1 MHSST
6 TDTGLTE
13 VMCVRVCGGL
23 GGGRGGSFGRNIE
36 HMGAEGGGTFK
47 VTGTSPEIRLR
58 WLCISL
64 AALAAEK
71 RSLAGYVCRHG
82 HTRVHARLIPR
93 VVVIA
98 PHAYTVDIAP
108 HAYTRA

>member
-6 TDTGLTE
+6 TDTGFTE
-13 VMCVRVCGGL
+13 VMCGGL

-58 WLCISL
+58 WLRISL
-64 AALAAEK
+64 AALTAEK
-71 RSLAGYVCRHG
+71 RALAGYVCRHG
-82 HTRVHARLIPR
+82 HTRVRARPS
-93 VVVIA
+93 
-98 PHAYTVDIAP
+98 
-108 HAYTRA
+108 TRPWL